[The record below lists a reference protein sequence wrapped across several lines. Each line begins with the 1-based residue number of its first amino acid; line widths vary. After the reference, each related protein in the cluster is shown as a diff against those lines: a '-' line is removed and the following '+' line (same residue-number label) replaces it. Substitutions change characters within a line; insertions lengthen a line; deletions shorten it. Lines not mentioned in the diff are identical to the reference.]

1 MTGEINADWGL
12 EPRICVCVC
21 VCVCVSAFVCF
32 HVRLYMC
39 VCVCVCVCTT
49 PYTAFNGYMLFNIIE
64 TGVPLDTLHLVEER
78 QGAAGWDAFGGG
90 GQSS

>member
-1 MTGEINADWGL
+1 MF
-12 EPRICVCVC
+12 PCVTVHVC
-21 VCVCVSAFVCF
+21 L
-32 HVRLYMC
+32 R

-78 QGAAGWDAFGGG
+78 QGAAGQDAFGGG